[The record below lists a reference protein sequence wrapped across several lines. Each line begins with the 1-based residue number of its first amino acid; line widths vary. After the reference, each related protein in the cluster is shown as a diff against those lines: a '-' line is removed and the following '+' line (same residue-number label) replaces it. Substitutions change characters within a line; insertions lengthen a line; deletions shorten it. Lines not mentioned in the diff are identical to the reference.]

1 MFSRELLLTIV
12 LNHLMIVF
20 HGLLICF
27 MNIIIIRFLSYY
39 TCFHLITRQ
48 PQDSHFGQVQRDVH
62 VPSNLMSTMYEQYNY
77 YQCFCYTCTCTRI
90 LFIICHFLFL
100 QVTHLDFAV
109 AGGILFAETYSI
121 TPNKDREYIRKVA
134 EAIILPEFVPKKG
147 LYL

>member
-1 MFSRELLLTIV
+1 
-12 LNHLMIVF
+12 
-20 HGLLICF
+20 
-27 MNIIIIRFLSYY
+27 MNSIIIINVFVIHVHVYVYYLFLS
-39 TCFHLITRQ
+39 FSL
-48 PQDSHFGQVQRDVH
+48 
-62 VPSNLMSTMYEQYNY
+62 
-77 YQCFCYTCTCTRI
+77 
-90 LFIICHFLFL
+90 CHFLFL